1 MADEETTAEE
11 IEEEDAAAEEK
22 PKGSGK
28 TKIIMIIVGVLL
40 ALAAAGGISYY
51 VVTQYLHSA
60 NNPVDPEKNHDPGV
74 FVKLG
79 KGDEGLMV
87 NVGGIKGGHFLK
99 IGIVL
104 ELNPGKQDNVT
115 KDHKVQPIAETKIL
129 DTVLHIL
136 RSEKL
141 ESFDATKQDDLKE
154 KIRSEL
160 NKALGGGSVYSVYI
174 TSFILQ

>member
-11 IEEEDAAAEEK
+11 VEEEVSAAEGS
-22 PKGSGK
+22 PKSGK
-28 TKIIMIIVGVLL
+28 TKIIMIVVGVLL

-51 VVTQYLHSA
+51 VVQHFLHSA
-60 NNPVDPEKNHDPGV
+60 NNPVDPARNHDPGI

-87 NVGGIKGGHFLK
+87 NVGGIKGGRFLK
-99 IGIVL
+99 IGLVL
-104 ELNPGKQDNVT
+104 EMNPGKQDNI
-115 KDHKVQPIAETKIL
+115 KDGKVQPIAETKIL

-141 ESFDATKQDDLKE
+141 ESFDASRQAELKE
-154 KIRSEL
+154 KIISEL
-160 NKALGGGSVYSVYI
+160 NKTLGVASVYTVYI

>member
-11 IEEEDAAAEEK
+11 TEEDEAAVEEK
-22 PKGSGK
+22 PKSGK
-28 TKIIMIIVGVLL
+28 SKIIMIVVGVLL

-51 VVTQYLHSA
+51 VVQHFLHSA
-60 NNPVDPEKNHDPGV
+60 NNPIDPEKNHDPGV

-87 NVGGIKGGHFLK
+87 NVGGIKGGRFLK
-99 IGIVL
+99 IGLVL
-104 ELNPGKQDNVT
+104 ELNPGKKDNV
-115 KDHKVQPIAETKIL
+115 KEGKVQPIAETKIL

-141 ESFDATKQDDLKE
+141 ESFEASKQDELKE
-154 KIRSEL
+154 TIRTEL
-160 NKALGGGSVYSVYI
+160 NKALGNSSVYSVYI

>member
-11 IEEEDAAAEEK
+11 TEEDDAAVEETSN
-22 PKGSGK
+22 GGK
-28 TKIIMIIVGVLL
+28 KKIIMIIAGVLL

-51 VVTQYLHSA
+51 VVQHFLHAA
-60 NNPVDPEKNHDPGV
+60 NNPIDPEKNHDPGV

-87 NVGGIKGGHFLK
+87 NVGGIKGGRFLK

-104 ELNPGKQDNVT
+104 ELNPGKKDNI
-115 KDHKVQPIAETKIL
+115 KDGKVLPIAETKIL
-129 DTVLHIL
+129 DTVLYVL

-141 ESFDATKQDDLKE
+141 ESFDATKQDELKE
-154 KIRSEL
+154 KLRSEL
-160 NKALGGGSVYSVYI
+160 NKALGVASVYSIYI